1 MTGNPDSN
9 PGGHVVGL
17 GATRRTDSW
26 WLSPALVVA
35 FIATCF
41 GYGTWAALQ
50 GNHYW
55 VGPVSGEAFGGY
67 LSPLYSPVL
76 LWDNVAGAAP
86 ENHSWFGA
94 FPSWWPT
101 TLLSPKSPA
110 LLILIFPGAF
120 RFTCYYYR
128 KAYYRAF
135 AAAPPGCAVEGVRKG
150 RYQGET
156 RLFVFQNLHRYAMY
170 TALVFNCILTYDAI
184 QSFFYNGSFGVGV
197 GSIVLTI
204 NATLLAFYTFGCH
217 SLRHL
222 IGGRLDCFTCDGTTR
237 MGGHAWNFGTFFNE
251 RHMKIAWLSLGW
263 VMFTD
268 VYVRMVSTGRWVDF
282 NTWGE
287 TAESVTRTVGL

>member
-1 MTGNPDSN
+1 MTGNSDSSV
-9 PGGHVVGL
+9 GGHVTGI

-26 WLSPALVVA
+26 WISPAIVVA
-35 FIATCF
+35 FIGVCF
-41 GYGTWAALQ
+41 SYGTWAAFQ

-55 VGPVSGEAFGGY
+55 WGSTGSAFGGY

-76 LWDNVAGAAP
+76 MWNETAGAAP
-86 ENHSWFGA
+86 ASHSWFGS
-94 FPSWWPT
+94 FPAWWPET
-101 TLLSPKSPA
+101 ILSPKSPA
-110 LLILIFPGAF
+110 LLILIFPGLF

-135 AAAPPGCAVEGVRKG
+135 AAAPPGCSVEGVRKG
-150 RYQGET
+150 KYAGET
-156 RLFVFQNLHRYAMY
+156 KLFLVQNLHRYAMY
-170 TALVFNCILTYDAI
+170 TALVFNCILAFDAF
-184 QSFFYNGSFGVGV
+184 QSYFLDGSFGIGV

-222 IGGRLDCFTCDGTTR
+222 IGGRLNCFTCDGTTR
-237 MGGHAWNFGTFFNE
+237 MGGHAWNIGTFFNE

-268 VYVRMVSTGRWVDF
+268 VYVRMVSMKKWHDF
-282 NTWGE
+282 NTFSDAAHE
-287 TAESVTRTVGL
+287 AARTVGL